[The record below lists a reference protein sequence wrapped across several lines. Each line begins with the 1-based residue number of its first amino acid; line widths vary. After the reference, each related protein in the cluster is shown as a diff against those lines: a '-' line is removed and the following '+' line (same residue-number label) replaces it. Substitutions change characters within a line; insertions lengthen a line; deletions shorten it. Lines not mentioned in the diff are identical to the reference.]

1 MIYRFLSLCTGMAC
15 KKAKE
20 TSVIGYTNF
29 TAKKQEQPTPAFCI
43 YFARYVFYSEYI
55 NLHEAS

>member
-1 MIYRFLSLCTGMAC
+1 MYVQIFKSLHGRSLQKGKRNFGNWLYKFYS
-15 KKAKE
+15 KKA
-20 TSVIGYTNF
+20 G
-29 TAKKQEQPTPAFCI
+29 APTPAFCI